1 MYNRKKRMRD
11 GSGRCSGV
19 AIWSE
24 SRARSETNINLSVPS
39 DLCRTILIAHL
50 LGHLFLRHFRPHNFQ
65 RKHPAIAH
73 QLSFITNRKASLPE
87 EQPGRIFLAIFPRL
101 PHDRRWWRRMDFGR
115 CSLCG
120 RRSRRG
126 VTIHLFVR
134 CRRFVLQ
141 WKIR

>member
-1 MYNRKKRMRD
+1 MYNRKRRMRD

-24 SRARSETNINLSVPS
+24 SRARSETNTNLSVPS
-39 DLCRTILIAHL
+39 DFCRTALITHL
-50 LGHLFLRHFRPHNFQ
+50 LRHLFLGHFRPNNFQ
-65 RKHPAIAH
+65 RKHSAIAQ
-73 QLSFITNRKASLPE
+73 QLSFITNGKPSLAE
-87 EQPGRIFLAIFPRL
+87 EQPRRIFLAIFPRL
-101 PHDRRWWRRMDFGR
+101 PHDRRRRRRMDFGR

-134 CRRFVLQ
+134 CRRFALQ